1 MKNTAQATRMASPS
15 GYCKALVE
23 QPAITSSSENA
34 LTPCLYCAE
43 PEPPK
48 DLDEDE
54 VSNRGPEEN
63 PDGGSIF
70 SYLEIRIIRVLESL
84 HAQRERHQTIQL

>member
-1 MKNTAQATRMASPS
+1 MASPG

-23 QPAITSSSENA
+23 QPAIPSSAENA
-34 LTPCLYCAE
+34 LTPRLYCAE

-63 PDGGSIF
+63 PDEGSIF
-70 SYLEIRIIRVLESL
+70 SYLKIRIIRVLESR
-84 HAQRERHQTIQL
+84 HAQREPHQTIQL